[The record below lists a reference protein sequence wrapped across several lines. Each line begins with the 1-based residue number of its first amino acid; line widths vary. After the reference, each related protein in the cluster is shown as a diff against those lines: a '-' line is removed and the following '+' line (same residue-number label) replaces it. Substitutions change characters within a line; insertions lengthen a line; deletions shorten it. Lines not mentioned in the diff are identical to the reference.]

1 MSNKPTLLVNLS
13 NNRGVMMKANSIQTM
28 RTKNFLKKAF
38 IEMVHKKGFSAV
50 TVKDI
55 VDQAQYN
62 RTTFYV
68 YYQNINDLVE
78 ELMEEMFEAIQYY
91 SINKYQI
98 ESRVEVKQLTINSF
112 ELLYYIYDNRD
123 YFKLMLLEDTL
134 PYIHQQLP
142 EAIFNVLKSKF
153 DIQYGVSIVDDD
165 SQKRYMAYGTAGLI
179 MDWIAKDFDVSPS
192 EMTERLIKIL
202 NTFAK
207 GFIIK
212 EIENS

>member
-1 MSNKPTLLVNLS
+1 
-13 NNRGVMMKANSIQTM
+13 MKANSIQTM

-68 YYQNINDLVE
+68 YYQNINVLVE